1 MGSSVIVLESDA
13 KVAQSLE
20 GGLSS
25 YFHSVQ
31 LTRSGEELRERIAR
45 NRPEAVILDMEYS
58 RLTDVRNLR
67 RDFPTL
73 PIVCTH
79 RVPDEE
85 LWIAALEAGASD
97 VCPADD
103 VPNVLSSVLR
113 NLAVANQA
121 VANQAAAA

>member
-1 MGSSVIVLESDA
+1 MGFSAVIFESDP
-13 KVAQSLE
+13 KLAQSLA

-25 YFHSVQ
+25 HFNSVH
-31 LTRSGEELRERIAR
+31 LTRSRDELRERVAG
-45 NRPEAVILDMEYS
+45 NRPEVVILDMEYS
-58 RLTDVRNLR
+58 RLTDVSNLHH
-67 RDFPTL
+67 DFPSL

-103 VPNVLSSVLR
+103 VQDVLSSALR
-113 NLAVANQA
+113 SMAVARST
-121 VANQAAAA
+121 VA